1 VTSILVRILILF
13 EDWQKRGLRRNAGIE
28 YAGLAGISA
37 SCLNAV
43 RRLLQ
48 FGAHITEARI
58 LTCNR
63 SHCLFLSYDYGQQ
76 IAIKSGFASG
86 YGGEGPR
93 TFAEVLLLLEEHGV
107 EIDEYAVSN
116 DVLDRI
122 DYSALTQKDVDA
134 ILSARPLR
142 PRRFHDYIY
151 PFRAVLNEERKFS
164 GWSRFPS
171 VMPMALIDPRIR
183 DISLKFETEPDS
195 CLLVGYRRLEDLVR
209 KRTGLDEHG
218 SKLFSQAFIGPSALL
233 VWKRTDQ
240 GERNGRG
247 GLFTSAYIAYRNPR
261 AHVELDHEHRNAL
274 AEFLLLNHLFRLE
287 AEALDP
293 VEAERQI
300 ELEQAETALLAEL
313 EAGRS

>member
-1 VTSILVRILILF
+1 MKNILIRWLTFF
-13 EDWQKRGLRRNAGIE
+13 EDRKNRELRRNAGIE
-28 YAGLAGISA
+28 YAGLAGISS

-48 FGAHITEARI
+48 FGEHITEARI
-58 LTCNR
+58 LTCNTI
-63 SHCLFLSYDYGQQ
+63 HCLLLSYDYGQQ

-93 TFAEVLLLLEEHGV
+93 TFAEVLLLLDEHGV
-107 EIDEYAVSN
+107 EIDEYAVSS
-116 DVLDRI
+116 DLLDRI
-122 DYSALTQKDVDA
+122 DYSALTRKDLEG

-142 PRRFHDYIY
+142 PRRFHDYVY
-151 PFRAVLNEERKFS
+151 QFREVLNQDRRFS
-164 GWSRFPS
+164 GWSRFPP
-171 VMPMALIDPRIR
+171 VMPLALIDPRIR
-183 DISLKFETEPDS
+183 DISLKFEAEPDS

-218 SKLFSQAFIGPSALL
+218 AKLFSQAFVGPNALL

-240 GERNGRG
+240 GERSGRG

-287 AEALDP
+287 AEALTP
-293 VEAERQI
+293 IEAEQQVA
-300 ELEQAETALLAEL
+300 LDQAEAALLSDL